1 MTATFGVAPIRE
13 GNAGSSCLALPLRGS
28 GGTKGGGEGVSFSLP
43 VPRGS
48 GRQPRVIPN
57 LNPPAPVRGWLMNK
71 NTGICPETGGAW

>member
-43 VPRGS
+43 VSAGFGAAAPSSPPSDSPGS
-48 GRQPRVIPN
+48 RPGVTDEQ
-57 LNPPAPVRGWLMNK
+57 LQGAAPGNRWM
-71 NTGICPETGGAW
+71 